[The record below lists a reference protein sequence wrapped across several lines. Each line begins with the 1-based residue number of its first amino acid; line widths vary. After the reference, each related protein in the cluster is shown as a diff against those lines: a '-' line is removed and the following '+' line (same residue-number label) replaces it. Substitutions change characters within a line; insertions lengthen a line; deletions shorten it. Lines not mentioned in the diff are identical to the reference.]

1 MAGGRLVLP
10 ATDPVLTSGGL
21 LNVGAHLTVYQTG
34 TTTLASLYADV
45 GLTTPI
51 ANPQTSNSAGR
62 FYTQSTTINV
72 DTSAA
77 YDCVLALTDGETF
90 TYTGV
95 FALGAAP
102 TISGFAPINSPTFT
116 GTPQAPTPASSD
128 ASAKIATTQFV
139 ATNVAAA
146 VAAAAPAAATTS
158 VAGISALATGAQ
170 VVAGTDA
177 THAVTPASLTTGQSL
192 ASPGYI
198 THPGGLIE
206 QWGTSPSISTNT
218 SVSISFPT
226 AFSTVVYGIHA
237 MPIGSGGSG
246 GESYAFVTSVGTA
259 SFSLQNAASVSLT
272 FYWRAIGK

>member
-10 ATDPVLTSGGL
+10 GTDPCITSAGL
-21 LNVGAHLTVYQTG
+21 LNTGATLTVYDTG

-139 ATNVAAA
+139 ATNVAAQ
-146 VAAAAPAAATTS
+146 VAAAAPSAATTS
-158 VAGISALATGAQ
+158 VAGIVALATGAQ
-170 VVAGTDA
+170 VIAGTDT
-177 THAVTPASLTTGQSL
+177 THAATPASLASDQNL
-192 ASPGYI
+192 ATPGHV
-198 THPGGLIE
+198 TLPGGAIL
-206 QWGTSPSISTNT
+206 QWGTSNSLANGASQAITFDKAFASAPYAVILSASSNPST
-218 SVSISFPT
+218 
-226 AFSTVVYGIHA
+226 
-237 MPIGSGGSG
+237 GGLG
-246 GESYAFVTSVGTA
+246 YSYYDTKTTTGFTLHSQANSACTFDWWAVG
-259 SFSLQNAASVSLT
+259 
-272 FYWRAIGK
+272 K

>member
-10 ATDPVLTSGGL
+10 GTDPCITSAGL
-21 LNVGAHLTVYQTG
+21 LNTGATLTVFDTG
-34 TTTLASLYADV
+34 TTTLASIYADV
-45 GLTTPI
+45 ALTTAI

-62 FYTQSTTINV
+62 FYTQTTTICV

-139 ATNVAAA
+139 TTNVAAQ
-146 VAAAAPAAATTS
+146 VTAAIPGAATTS
-158 VAGISALATGAQ
+158 TAGIVALATGAQ
-170 VVAGTDA
+170 VVAGTDSS
-177 THAVTPASLTTGQSL
+177 HAVVPSSLTSDQNIAT
-192 ASPGYI
+192 PGHV
-198 THPGGLIE
+198 TLPGGAIL
-206 QWGTSPSISTNT
+206 QWGTSNSLANG
-218 SVSISFPT
+218 VSQAITFDKT
-226 AFSTVVYGIHA
+226 FSTSAYAVLFSA
-237 MPIGSGGSG
+237 SSNPSTGGMGYPWYDGKTTTGFTLHSQAK
-246 GESYAFVTSVGTA
+246 SACTYDWWAVG
-259 SFSLQNAASVSLT
+259 
-272 FYWRAIGK
+272 K